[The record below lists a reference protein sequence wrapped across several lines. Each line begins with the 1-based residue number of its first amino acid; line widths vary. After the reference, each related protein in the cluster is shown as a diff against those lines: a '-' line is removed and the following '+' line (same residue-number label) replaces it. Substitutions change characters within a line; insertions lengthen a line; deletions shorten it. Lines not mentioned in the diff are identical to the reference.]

1 MRHKKEWNIN
11 MRNPY
16 EVLGV
21 RENTSKEDIKKAYRE
36 QAKKYHPDQYGDN
49 PLKDLAEDKMQELNE
64 AYDTLMKGAGSSSN
78 YESSNSYNSSNNYNS
93 TNNSSSY
100 SKGDYTSNNI
110 YQSIRMDLNGGN
122 IPAAEQK
129 LNSMSTKT
137 AEWNYLMGTLHLKKG
152 WHDSA
157 YNLISKACSQEP
169 NNVEYRRSFNEL
181 NMRTSNYR
189 DNYYGRRNKDSDMG
203 NLCLNLWCA
212 DSICECL
219 GGDLLS
225 CC

>member
-1 MRHKKEWNIN
+1 MA
-11 MRNPY
+11 NPY

-21 RENTSKEDIKKAYRE
+21 REGASKEDIKKAYRE

-64 AYDTLMKGAGSSSN
+64 AYDSLMK
-78 YESSNSYNSSNNYNS
+78 
-93 TNNSSSY
+93 NSSSSSSSTSY
-100 SKGDYTSNNI
+100 GSSTDYNAGNNYGSSNGDYTNRDI
-110 YQSIRMDLNGGN
+110 YQSIRMDLNSGN
-122 IPAAEQK
+122 ISSAEQK
-129 LNSMSTKT
+129 LGTMDTKT
-137 AEWNYLMGTLHLKKG
+137 AEWNYLMGMVHLKKS

-157 YNLISKACSQEP
+157 YNFISKACALAP
-169 NNVEYRRSFNEL
+169 TNMEYRRSFNEL
-181 NMRTSNYR
+181 NTKNSNYR

-203 NLCLNLWCA
+203 NMCINLWCA

-219 GGDLLS
+219 GGDLIS

>member
-1 MRHKKEWNIN
+1 

-21 RENTSKEDIKKAYRE
+21 RESASKEDIKKAYRE
-36 QAKKYHPDQYGDN
+36 QAKKYHPDQYGNN
-49 PLKDLAEDKMQELNE
+49 PLQDLAEDKMQELNE
-64 AYDTLMKGAGSSSN
+64 AYDALMKGTGSSSN
-78 YESSNSYNSSNNYNS
+78 YESSNSYNSSNNYNT
-93 TNNSSSY
+93 TNNSGSY
-100 SKGDYTSNNI
+100 STGDYTSNNI

-122 IPAAEQK
+122 IPQAEQK

-137 AEWNYLMGTLHLKKG
+137 AEWNYLMGSVHLKKG
-152 WHDSA
+152 WNDSA
-157 YNLISKACSQEP
+157 YSFISKACSQEP

-181 NMRTSNYR
+181 NMRNSNYR
-189 DNYYGRRNKDSDMG
+189 DNYYGKRNKDTDMG